1 MYLTDLGTGVAVL
14 NSQVVPI
21 SQMVAKTG
29 FPVYMLSWNRA
40 ALTTDIFTLAHCITC
55 SICPV
60 YMNVDAK
67 YNSSTA

>member
-29 FPVYMLSWNRA
+29 FTVNVFDFSGSFGVDWLVYFG
-40 ALTTDIFTLAHCITC
+40 I
-55 SICPV
+55 ICWIV
-60 YMNVDAK
+60 
-67 YNSSTA
+67 